1 MVNEPVNLPPP
12 LVVPVNGTTTV
23 AAASTVV
30 TGANPIAAANIT
42 RLSNVATNLM
52 RHLPVREACW
62 RDRTRRRRAPT
73 RRTNVQVECPRV
85 GMLLRVSWSLVTDP
99 HGLAR
104 GLTNYGDADFSRYLR
119 RSFATSMGYS
129 REMLARPVVGI
140 AQSASG
146 FNNCHRHFPEL
157 IDAVKRGV
165 VAAGGLPLDFP
176 TISLGEVF
184 LSPTSM
190 MFRNLM
196 SIDVEE
202 MIRAQPMDSVVLVG
216 GCDKTVPAQLM
227 GAASANV
234 PAVQLLAGPMMP
246 MPYHGERL
254 GACTDC
260 RRFWAKYRAGGL
272 SATEIQEIE
281 GNLATTAGTCAV
293 MGTAST
299 MAALA
304 ETLGMALPGTAAIPA
319 VHADRLRAAEASG
332 RQAVALATAGLRPSR
347 IMTAKAIE
355 NALRVLLAI
364 GGSTNALIH
373 LTAIAGR
380 VGVPVSLTRL
390 NELSDSTPVLVDLKP
405 TGQHYMSDL
414 HAAGGVGAVLRELK
428 PLLHLDCLT
437 VTGDTLGQRLAAE
450 PGWVDRAVVRPLD
463 DPYQKQGGLVA
474 LFGSLA
480 PGGAILKRSAAD
492 PALFEREARAVVF
505 SSLDDLA
512 ARIDAADLDVTPDD
526 VLVLQNA
533 GPKSGYAMPE
543 AGYLP
548 IPARLARAGVKA
560 LVRISD
566 ARMSGTA
573 YGTIVLHVSPEAAV
587 GGPLALVKSGDR
599 IRLSVA
605 RRSIDLVVDEAELGR
620 RRAAWRAPTTP
631 PGRGYA
637 KLYMQSVLQAEHGC
651 DFDFLRQ
658 QEPTA

>member
-1 MVNEPVNLPPP
+1 M
-12 LVVPVNGTTTV
+12 
-23 AAASTVV
+23 S
-30 TGANPIAAANIT
+30 
-42 RLSNVATNLM
+42 
-52 RHLPVREACW
+52 
-62 RDRTRRRRAPT
+62 
-73 RRTNVQVECPRV
+73 
-85 GMLLRVSWSLVTDP
+85 DP

-104 GLTNYGDADFSRYLR
+104 GLTNYGDADFSLYLR

-202 MIRAQPMDSVVLVG
+202 MIRAQPMDAVVLVG

-227 GAASANV
+227 GAASADV

-246 MPYHGERL
+246 MAYHGERL

-364 GGSTNALIH
+364 GGSTNAIIH

-380 VGVPVSLTRL
+380 VGVPISLKRL

-492 PALFEREARAVVF
+492 PALFEREGRAVVF

-512 ARIDAADLDVTPDD
+512 ARIDAAGLDVAPDD
-526 VLVLQNA
+526 FLVLQNA

-548 IPARLARAGVKA
+548 IPARLAKAGVKDM
-560 LVRISD
+560 VRISD

-605 RRSIDLVVDEAELGR
+605 RRSIDVVVDEAELGR